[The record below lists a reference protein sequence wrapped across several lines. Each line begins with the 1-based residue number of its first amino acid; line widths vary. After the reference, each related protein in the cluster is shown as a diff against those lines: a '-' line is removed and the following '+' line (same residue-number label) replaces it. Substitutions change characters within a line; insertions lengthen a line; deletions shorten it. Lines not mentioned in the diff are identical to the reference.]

1 MILTFKIKHSRDF
14 SNELAKARQL
24 AQFAVETRA
33 RSSADVKQFGLRS
46 VISNQIIRKYARNK
60 NCRRARRINLIVP
73 NQGIK
78 LQDRKAY
85 ISSLKLEL
93 DLSHLPAFQK
103 INQIEL
109 NKDFAFVSV
118 TVQEQAQKEPQRWIG
133 IDRNT
138 TGHCAVIADPSTGK
152 VLKLG
157 KEAHHTHQKYKNLR
171 TDLQKKGKFRLLK
184 KTKNKESR
192 IIRDLNHRISREV
205 VNYAVANN
213 AGIVLENLKNVR
225 KAKSSK
231 SFRSSLHSWSYAQL
245 ENFIGYKAKLLGI
258 PVVKI
263 DPAYTSQQ
271 CSRCGLLGH
280 RNGKHFE
287 CSCGHSDHADANAAF
302 VIAERHMGMV
312 RSPIDRDVGEGSTDT
327 PIEATA

>member
-1 MILTFKIKHSRDF
+1 MILTFKIKHHRDF
-14 SNELAKARQL
+14 SIELAKAKQI
-24 AQFAVETRA
+24 AQFAIETRA
-33 RSSADVKQFGLRS
+33 RSSADVKQFGLKS
-46 VISNQIIRKYARNK
+46 VISCQIIRKYAQNK
-60 NCRRARRINLIVP
+60 NCKQAHKVNLIVP

-93 DLSHLPAFQK
+93 DLSHLPVFQK

-109 NKDFAFVSV
+109 NKEFAFVSV
-118 TVQEQAQKEPQRWIG
+118 TVAEEPQKQAQNWIG
-133 IDRNT
+133 VDRNT
-138 TGHCAVIADPSTGK
+138 TGHCAVVASPSTGK

-157 KEAHHTHQKYKNLR
+157 KEAYHTHQKYKNLR
-171 TDLQKKGKFRLLK
+171 TNLRKKGKFRLLK

-192 IIRDLNHRISREV
+192 IIRDLNHKISKGI

-213 AGIVLENLKNVR
+213 AGIVLEDLKDVR

-231 SFRSSLHSWSYAQL
+231 SFRASLHSWSYAQL
-245 ENFIGYKAKLLGI
+245 ENFIEYKAKLLGI
-258 PVVKI
+258 PVAKI

-302 VIAERHMGMV
+302 TIAERHISMV
-312 RSPIDRDVGEGSTDT
+312 RLPVDRDAGEGSTDT